1 MVTERSLIKKPIP
14 PRIAMPKKQI
24 LTLSQ
29 KVFRSGFDRV
39 LRRRDAERKKPMNPI
54 ETLLSGEKNLKSFA
68 LILGQNLVCEPFG
81 IEGLEVVVS
90 LSRADVG
97 DRFSC

>member
-14 PRIAMPKKQI
+14 PRIAIPKKHI

-39 LRRRDAERKKPMNPI
+39 LIRREAERKKPINPI
-54 ETLLSGEKNLKSFA
+54 ETFLSGERNLKSFA
-68 LILGQNLVCEPFG
+68 LNF
-81 IEGLEVVVS
+81 
-90 LSRADVG
+90 R
-97 DRFSC
+97 